1 MGWTMNEVYSKIPKK
16 ELERI
21 ETIELLDE
29 RELLQQL
36 FEHYCIVVAA
46 NLKGTTSYNLEL
58 VGFE

>member
-1 MGWTMNEVYSKIPKK
+1 MNEVYARIPKK

-36 FEHYCIVVAA
+36 FEHYCIILAV
-46 NLKGTTSYNLEL
+46 NLKGSTSFNLEY